1 MDLVHPDDL
10 DRYISA
16 FKACIK
22 GEAKFLDIEYRR
34 KFDEDSDYVWL
45 RLLQS
50 VIKEPVEQR
59 KYMGLQEDVTE
70 ERKQRQRLTALSEA
84 FKWTAYEVDLET
96 GNFEF
101 ENYGD
106 RDQIVSDEDFEAT
119 SDAHLSILPE
129 DLPEYQK
136 QMRELITGKQKSMHV
151 FYRLDAFNDGNHRW
165 LEDKAVAVRNTETGR
180 TEEFSVLTKMCMK
193 PSLKLRQ

>member
-1 MDLVHPDDL
+1 MHPDDL
-10 DRYISA
+10 DRYMSA
-16 FKACIK
+16 FRACIK

-34 KFDEDSDYVWL
+34 KFDEDSDYLWL
-45 RLLQS
+45 RDRAA
-50 VIKEPVEQR
+50 PVR
-59 KYMGLQEDVTE
+59 DKRTGRTKKIYGTTEDVTE

-101 ENYGD
+101 ENYGE
-106 RDQIVSDEDFEAT
+106 RDQIVSDEEFEAT
-119 SDAHLSILPE
+119 SDAHLSRILPE

-151 FYRLDAFNDGNHRW
+151 FTD
-165 LEDKAVAVRNTETGR
+165 
-180 TEEFSVLTKMCMK
+180 
-193 PSLKLRQ
+193 